1 MLGFVWLTL
10 WRLLYYRPEIH
21 PRISKEERDMILRD
35 KAESGLREK
44 EFPQSLSLREL
55 LRLPQTWGLVSGRFL
70 IDPVF
75 FFIME
80 WFAIVL
86 VTKGFRAET
95 SVLALWVPFVAG
107 DLGNFVGAGMS
118 SWLIRRGWPVVRSRK
133 MVLSL
138 FGPGML
144 ALIPAIYVSN
154 LFLLTM
160 LFAVSTFSYVA
171 WITMSLVLHSDLYP
185 SNTVAT
191 VSGMSGTASGIGTII
206 ATYLIGFV
214 SDRYSFG
221 PILIGAGI
229 LPLIATALTLLLV
242 RSGKV
247 NHGGLVRGD
256 GL

>member
-1 MLGFVWLTL
+1 
-10 WRLLYYRPEIH
+10 
-21 PRISKEERDMILRD
+21 
-35 KAESGLREK
+35 
-44 EFPQSLSLREL
+44 
-55 LRLPQTWGLVSGRFL
+55 
-70 IDPVF
+70 
-75 FFIME
+75 ME

-95 SVLALWVPFVAG
+95 SVLAFWVPFVGG

-133 MVLSL
+133 TVLSL
-138 FGPGML
+138 FGLGML

-160 LFAVSTFSYVA
+160 LFGVSAFSYAA
-171 WITMSLVLHSDLYP
+171 WITMSLVLQSDLYP
-185 SNTVAT
+185 SHAVAT

-229 LPLIATALTLLLV
+229 LPLIATALTLWLV
-242 RSGKV
+242 RNGKV
-247 NHGGLVRGD
+247 NRGRLVRGN